1 MNWFWFFG
9 LAMVLVIP
17 VSMCIAG
24 LRWRRGKIPRY
35 GGASGYCTKQSQRSP
50 AAWAFAHLYFGRLW
64 TILGAAMALLGI
76 VAMLLCIGGVPASVI
91 LFLNSSTAA
100 STSSTSPASS
110 GARYCLIT
118 LLTAD
123 LSAL

>member
-9 LAMVLVIP
+9 LAMVLLIP
-17 VSMCIAG
+17 ASMCIAG
-24 LRWRRGKIPRY
+24 LRWQRGKIPRY

-76 VAMLLCIGGVPASVI
+76 VTMLLCIGGDKDSVGVHFGIACGVQTLAMLLPI
-91 LFLNSSTAA
+91 LPTE
-100 STSSTSPASS
+100 
-110 GARYCLIT
+110 R
-118 LLTAD
+118 
-123 LSAL
+123 ALRRRFGPM